1 VLQTLAAAGRW
12 LTSAMRDGIAA
23 LGHSHMTHRTA
34 AKMAVLGV
42 NRHGSSQRRGTSTVL
57 AHLAAGQHRI
67 AHLARGGHPQSA
79 QMLV

>member
-1 VLQTLAAAGRW
+1 LGVADLGGGAA
-12 LTSAMRDGIAA
+12 SALRDGIAA
-23 LGHSHMTHRTA
+23 LGHIHMTHQTA
-34 AKMAVLGV
+34 AKMTVLGAH
-42 NRHGSSQRRGTSTVL
+42 RHGSSQRRGTSTVL